1 MLDAYGLEIRK
12 SEADGAHHL
21 QDGFRGVAFCLMYL
35 QVVHAMDLCRA
46 ISLGDRALELVQSL
60 SADDEVLDVVG
71 DGTVL
76 GNCV

>member
-1 MLDAYGLEIRK
+1 
-12 SEADGAHHL
+12 
-21 QDGFRGVAFCLMYL
+21 MYL